1 MQAPVKGQEMEV
13 ADLDEAQSKK
23 VFRARK
29 TMKIS
34 DRQQL
39 ESIHNSH
46 SSSAL
51 SSSTGAT
58 SSSTPPPAVV
68 NGKDPEEE
76 QTAGESHTDTNPKET
91 RPTPPASRT
100 PSPLTLSL
108 SLSPSP
114 PSQSPQLPSGSN
126 ACLSPAHSPKS
137 AGNESDREEGDGE
150 GEKERPSVAE
160 GVKTAD
166 EKMEGGEVK
175 EKEDSAG
182 PQVEDKEDENPKPDG
197 DVSSP
202 LDSPHD
208 PTISP
213 ASPMAL
219 ETKDEESKT
228 ETGKRTESEEAVAMD
243 TDPAPMEIEALEDKS
258 IPATDMVSSSSPSP
272 SPSHAPESDLEV
284 KEGFLVL
291 SEEDENQ
298 GEKDEEK
305 EKQEVKEI
313 ESGEEMDVDMKKDE
327 EKEHVSDTAPPS
339 PTSSPATPPTGDPE
353 ADTGHSTLS
362 GKKRTLCADLEVDRE
377 NKGEEVVREGKR
389 QKVEGEELEAQLEL
403 KIRADT
409 SSRHKL
415 EKVVQQLVEEQLR
428 VLQLSV
434 FDRSLQEL
442 RERVEKID
450 CATKHQQTLNSLQAK
465 IARLAKKFGAANQT
479 KENIR
484 KPLEG
489 TLLTPTMTTPTSTA
503 STTST
508 FRSVRTTMDS
518 KQSNQSPAT
527 RSLSSTVRALWKN
540 DDEDANNSSS
550 PDTEAD
556 TDEEWCHFELRTDPA
571 QDQLHEG
578 ADQETLPGSPRPRST
593 PARRPRKRSGSTSW
607 KTEKAADVAPPAMR
621 FHPAR
626 EPGVQL
632 RPAEAHTPLDL
643 FKLFFSTDAVKTLCR
658 NTNEHAARAIARGSK
673 YKWADIGM
681 EEFYKYIGLIFY
693 MALLKLNDIRDYWRQ
708 SNIFSVAF
716 PATIMT
722 RDRYRAICWNVHMSN
737 VDEAQENDR
746 KRGTPEHDKLF
757 RVRPLMDTIQHAC
770 KAFYHPRR
778 NLSVDERMV
787 ATRANTGMTQY
798 MKEKPIKWGFKLFVL
813 CDSSNGYTVDFAV
826 YTGKSSF
833 QTGQGLSYNTV
844 MSLVKRAFLGSG
856 YHVYMDNF
864 YTSPKL
870 FRDLYRQNFGACGT
884 YRDNRKEYP
893 QPACN
898 ALTKS
903 SGRGALRWIRDGPL
917 VFVKWMDAREVS
929 VCSTIHAAF
938 TGDTIERKV
947 KEDGVWI
954 SKNIPCPSPIIQYN
968 AHMGGVDLSD
978 QLIQYYTAQHKT
990 MRWYRKL
997 FFHFLD
1003 IAATNAYILHKELSS
1018 LGQQEAMTHKAFMEE
1033 LSAQLCGV
1041 SQKAPDVKRR
1051 ESYDHVPV
1059 RTGTQI
1065 LGARMAASV
1074 GRKTCKLCRMNIGK
1088 KQNTPWK
1095 CKECD
1100 VPLCL
1105 QPDRNCF
1112 EKWHMQ
1118 L

>member
-1 MQAPVKGQEMEV
+1 MQAPVKGQKMEV

-76 QTAGESHTDTNPKET
+76 QTVGDSHTDTNPKET

-137 AGNESDREEGDGE
+137 AENESDREEGDGE

-166 EKMEGGEVK
+166 EKMDGGEVK

-182 PQVEDKEDENPKPDG
+182 PQVEDKEDENPKPEG

-213 ASPMAL
+213 ASPTAL
-219 ETKDEESKT
+219 ESKDEESKT

-243 TDPAPMEIEALEDKS
+243 TGLAPMEIEALEDNKS

-305 EKQEVKEI
+305 DKQEVKEI
-313 ESGEEMDVDMKKDE
+313 ESGEEMDVDVKKDE

-353 ADTGHSTLS
+353 ADTDHSTLS
-362 GKKRTLCADLEVDRE
+362 GKKRTLCADLEMDRE
-377 NKGEEVVREGKR
+377 NEGEEVVREGKR

-527 RSLSSTVRALWKN
+527 RSLSSTA
-540 DDEDANNSSS
+540 S
-550 PDTEAD
+550 
-556 TDEEWCHFELRTDPA
+556 PA
-571 QDQLHEG
+571 QPKPL
-578 ADQETLPGSPRPRST
+578 ST
-593 PARRPRKRSGSTSW
+593 PAPPASSPLVSAAVPLLITTTTTTTAAAAAASDTTSSVSGLAPVASQNQTGTLLLKTSLGNGAVAQSPAPASAPQPVSLQPLLIQLPLAGSVVTGRGAGVELVPVSSLGASVSTLSKAKTTTAATFILQKGSPSSSAPSLPSAPALPQITIARAVYPGGGGTVSVPSSGVSVSTARTPTQCASVAGVTSSSSLPVTSAPAATGGLAASAPPSATVMASKTDNQATNSAVSKPPVQVSRASSSRAVIDLTEDDDDVQVTGVQRAPVQSGLNAASSVSPATQRSTGAPPPLISSSTALGPATGSTMRSSPLGGLHSVNGPPLTVPYRSPQNSPSKVRPANPNPSPQQLPPLPSPPPAPVRLPPEAAHTSLPQQPQLKLTRVQNQNGIVLSWCVEEPDRGCAAVDSYHLYAYHRDQAAAAPQPHWKKIGEVKALPLPMACTLTQFVSGST
-607 KTEKAADVAPPAMR
+607 
-621 FHPAR
+621 
-626 EPGVQL
+626 
-632 RPAEAHTPLDL
+632 
-643 FKLFFSTDAVKTLCR
+643 
-658 NTNEHAARAIARGSK
+658 
-673 YKWADIGM
+673 Y
-681 EEFYKYIGLIFY
+681 Y
-693 MALLKLNDIRDYWRQ
+693 
-708 SNIFSVAF
+708 
-716 PATIMT
+716 
-722 RDRYRAICWNVHMSN
+722 
-737 VDEAQENDR
+737 
-746 KRGTPEHDKLF
+746 
-757 RVRPLMDTIQHAC
+757 
-770 KAFYHPRR
+770 
-778 NLSVDERMV
+778 
-787 ATRANTGMTQY
+787 
-798 MKEKPIKWGFKLFVL
+798 
-813 CDSSNGYTVDFAV
+813 FAV
-826 YTGKSSF
+826 CARDIYSRFGPFCEPQCTD
-833 QTGQGLSYNTV
+833 V
-844 MSLVKRAFLGSG
+844 VGS
-856 YHVYMDNF
+856 
-864 YTSPKL
+864 
-870 FRDLYRQNFGACGT
+870 
-884 YRDNRKEYP
+884 
-893 QPACN
+893 
-898 ALTKS
+898 S
-903 SGRGALRWIRDGPL
+903 SG
-917 VFVKWMDAREVS
+917 
-929 VCSTIHAAF
+929 
-938 TGDTIERKV
+938 
-947 KEDGVWI
+947 
-954 SKNIPCPSPIIQYN
+954 
-968 AHMGGVDLSD
+968 
-978 QLIQYYTAQHKT
+978 
-990 MRWYRKL
+990 
-997 FFHFLD
+997 
-1003 IAATNAYILHKELSS
+1003 
-1018 LGQQEAMTHKAFMEE
+1018 
-1033 LSAQLCGV
+1033 
-1041 SQKAPDVKRR
+1041 
-1051 ESYDHVPV
+1051 
-1059 RTGTQI
+1059 
-1065 LGARMAASV
+1065 
-1074 GRKTCKLCRMNIGK
+1074 
-1088 KQNTPWK
+1088 
-1095 CKECD
+1095 
-1100 VPLCL
+1100 
-1105 QPDRNCF
+1105 
-1112 EKWHMQ
+1112 
-1118 L
+1118 